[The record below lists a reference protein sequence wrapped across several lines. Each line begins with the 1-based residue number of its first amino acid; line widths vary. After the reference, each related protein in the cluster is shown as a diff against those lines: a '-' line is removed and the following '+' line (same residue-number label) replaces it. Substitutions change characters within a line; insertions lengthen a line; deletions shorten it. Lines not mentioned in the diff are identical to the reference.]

1 MVITVFSQPL
11 FRMFV
16 REDPPDF
23 SREMAVLDSL
33 EDVMRLNQEFTA
45 EKENKK
51 VRLFPFDPNDATAA
65 ELESLGIRPTQARR
79 IINYRG
85 KGGRFRQKA
94 DLLKIYGL
102 DSVTYQR
109 LYPFIDLPAVR
120 PARHRASVDRAEKPP
135 RERIGPATA
144 AFDLNDADTATL
156 KKIRGIGPV
165 LAERIVRY
173 RARLGGF
180 VAPSQLHEVYRLDSM
195 VIDAL
200 FRAAYIAEDFVP
212 RVIPLN
218 TSDEYVLAV
227 HPYIGKT
234 LAHAIVAYRYQHG
247 SFGTVDELRHIHH
260 VDDSVFYRIRPY
272 LSVD

>member
-1 MVITVFSQPL
+1 MHRNQ
-11 FRMFV
+11 
-16 REDPPDF
+16 
-23 SREMAVLDSL
+23 DSA
-33 EDVMRLNQEFTA
+33 A
-45 EKENKK
+45 ESKK
-51 VRLFPFDPNDATAA
+51 VRLFAFNPNLATAA
-65 ELESLGIRPTQARR
+65 ELESLGIPSTQARR
-79 IINYRG
+79 IVNYRG

-102 DSVTYQR
+102 DSITYQR

-120 PARHRASVDRAEKPP
+120 PARRPAPAGRKEKPP
-135 RERIGPATA
+135 PERVRPAIA
-144 AFDLNDADTATL
+144 AFDLNETDTATL
-156 KKIRGIGPV
+156 KKIRGIGSV

-180 VAPSQLHEVYRLDSM
+180 VAPNQLHEVYRLDSM

-212 RVIPLN
+212 RSISLN

-234 LAHAIVAYRYQHG
+234 LARAIVAYRYQHG
-247 SFGTVDELRHIHH
+247 SFGSVDELRHIHH
-260 VDDSVFYRIRPY
+260 VDDSVFFRIRPY